1 MKRWKHAIDSMTLQ
15 EIENPELIKDTRIAR
30 IAKGAGVSS
39 ADVRDLISQY
49 NMIRGM
55 IPAAS
60 RLGKE
65 PESISLGSINRQNIG
80 NLGLSQK
87 QLRKLAKRMKGFKF

>member
-1 MKRWKHAIDSMTLQ
+1 M
-15 EIENPELIKDTRIAR
+15 IKDTRIAR

-39 ADVRDLISQY
+39 SDVRDLINQY

-60 RLGKE
+60 RLGKGLQDDAAGKME
-65 PESISLGSINRQNIG
+65 GLQRGLSHGLDPR

-87 QLRKLAKRMKGFKF
+87 QLRKLAKRMKGFRF